1 MTVEEV
7 TGGSIQALCDARQL
21 GMIAR
26 ASPCAVQYNALLT
39 QDELA
44 LMVQPGA
51 RRRIATSRRSASVAV
66 TRGGAARQRH
76 LASSTSGSGGAVHMD
91 APRRLTAAAS
101 QAAISFCTAGIVAA
115 RSRRRARISIG
126 T

>member
-1 MTVEEV
+1 MTVDAV

-76 LASSTSGSGGAVHMD
+76 LASSTSGGGAVHMD